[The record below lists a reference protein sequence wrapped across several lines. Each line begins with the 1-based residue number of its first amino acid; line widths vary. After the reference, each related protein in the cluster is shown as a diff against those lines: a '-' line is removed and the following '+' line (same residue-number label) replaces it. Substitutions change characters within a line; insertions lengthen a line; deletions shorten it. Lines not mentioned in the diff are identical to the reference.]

1 MDTYLLSDTEKIW
14 SKLAVEKIMRAHVL
28 STIASG
34 FANTQTGVYDFFSK
48 TFYAYQ
54 YNLKAIE
61 RLIAKT
67 LQYLYD
73 EEMLEL
79 YGDNIVATKLG
90 KRVSELYI
98 DPLSGVIIRDAL
110 QQEPLKLTSLSLFHL
125 ITHTNETLLT

>member
-1 MDTYLLSDTEKIW
+1 
-14 SKLAVEKIMRAHVL
+14 MRAHVL

-34 FANTQTGVYDFFSK
+34 FAQTQTGVYDFFSK
-48 TFYAYQ
+48 TFYAHQ

-73 EEMLEL
+73 EEMLEF

-98 DPLSGVIIRDAL
+98 DPLSGVIIRDAI
-110 QQEPLKLTSLSLFHL
+110 QHEPLKLTSLSLFHL
-125 ITHTNETLLT
+125 ITHTPDMGPVMRPYSRELDKLAFLM